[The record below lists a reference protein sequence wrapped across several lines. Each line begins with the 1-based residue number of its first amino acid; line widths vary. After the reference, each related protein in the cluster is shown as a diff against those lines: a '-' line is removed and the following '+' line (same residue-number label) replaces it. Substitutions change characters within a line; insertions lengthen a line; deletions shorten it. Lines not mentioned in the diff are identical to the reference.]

1 MLSYVVYTLQNI
13 LWIVIMSKVSF
24 LSAQNTEYLRRV
36 LITDIHNFVK
46 IGALSICP
54 PRLYMQQ
61 SRALADTHL
70 PNGVM
75 NRKRT
80 TIATGIITIFRSL

>member
-1 MLSYVVYTLQNI
+1 MQNKMLSYVVYTLQNI

-24 LSAQNTEYLRRV
+24 LSAENTEYLRRV

-54 PRLYMQQ
+54 PRLQ
-61 SRALADTHL
+61 SRALAHL
-70 PNGVM
+70 PNVM
-75 NRKRT
+75 NRKRRT